1 VIEESIIPKK
11 FPKVLCK
18 RGVVMIILKGNYGD
32 YMKLRPVSVKKI
44 FLDESMLRNNKDPD
58 IYEKYIYEVEGRF
71 GNYKWFNNEFNLE
84 GRGNGKL
91 DKLTFD
97 IEYIPL
103 ILTILRINAFF
114 KSKKKSM
121 ISVLASDHENQT
133 SEIIAEE
140 SFIYSL
146 NESNNLSFLF
156 LRKIGKGLI
165 EHHLIFTNDY
175 GDHFDMYIES
185 DRKSIESFYKNL
197 LNETNN
203 FRVAILPNIAQKI
216 SPFYE
221 KIIEK
226 IAIVNYE
233 NVYNITDDFF
243 TLYNLNPKEFLKN
256 SEPRQELERFTNYLF
271 NGKNEEEDYYFD
283 EDIDDV
289 DIDFTIKNMEDIED
303 ELKDI
308 TDLQNRDQF
317 LGNSYYYNES
327 YDLFIEMEEEFMDFM
342 DHIIFDEN
350 LKKQDKEYYL
360 EKIKRMINEVSLIF
374 QDLKEKKEFER
385 ELLLDMVNAY
395 GIEQITDKKDLIS
408 EIFEEIDMTTD
419 LNEIYEISEDKIL
432 NDYKNWYKDLIFK
445 KGKSMKEVINN

>member
-1 VIEESIIPKK
+1 
-11 FPKVLCK
+11 
-18 RGVVMIILKGNYGD
+18 
-32 YMKLRPVSVKKI
+32 
-44 FLDESMLRNNKDPD
+44 
-58 IYEKYIYEVEGRF
+58 
-71 GNYKWFNNEFNLE
+71 
-84 GRGNGKL
+84 
-91 DKLTFD
+91 
-97 IEYIPL
+97 
-103 ILTILRINAFF
+103 
-114 KSKKKSM
+114 
-121 ISVLASDHENQT
+121 
-133 SEIIAEE
+133 
-140 SFIYSL
+140 
-146 NESNNLSFLF
+146 
-156 LRKIGKGLI
+156 
-165 EHHLIFTNDY
+165 
-175 GDHFDMYIES
+175 
-185 DRKSIESFYKNL
+185 

-233 NVYNITDDFF
+233 NVNNITDDFF

-256 SEPRQELERFTNYLF
+256 SEPRQELERYTNYLF
-271 NGKNEEEDYYFD
+271 NGKNDEEEDYSFD
-283 EDIDDV
+283 DDIDDV

-308 TDLQNRDQF
+308 ADLQNNDQF

-327 YDLFIEMEEEFMDFM
+327 YDLFIEMEEEFMDLM

-350 LKKQDKEYYL
+350 LKKRDREYYL
-360 EKIKRMINEVSLIF
+360 EKIKSMINEVSIIF

-395 GIEQITDKKDLIS
+395 GIEQITNKKDLIS

-432 NDYKNWYKDLIFK
+432 NDYKNWYKDLISK
-445 KGKSMKEVINN
+445 KGKSMKEVTNN

>member
-1 VIEESIIPKK
+1 
-11 FPKVLCK
+11 
-18 RGVVMIILKGNYGD
+18 
-32 YMKLRPVSVKKI
+32 
-44 FLDESMLRNNKDPD
+44 
-58 IYEKYIYEVEGRF
+58 
-71 GNYKWFNNEFNLE
+71 NYKWFNNEFNLE
-84 GRGNGKL
+84 EKGNGKL
-91 DKLTFD
+91 DTLTID

-121 ISVLASDHENQT
+121 ISVLSSDHENQT

-156 LRKIGKGLI
+156 LRKIDKSLI
-165 EHHLIFTNDY
+165 EHHLIFTNNY
-175 GDHFDMYIES
+175 GDNFDMYIES

-203 FRVAILPNIAQKI
+203 FRVAIIPNIAQKI
-216 SPFYE
+216 TPFYE

-226 IAIVNYE
+226 IPIVNYE
-233 NVYNITDDFF
+233 NVNNITDDFF
-243 TLYNLNPKEFLKN
+243 TLYNLNPKDFLNN
-256 SEPRQELERFTNYLF
+256 SEARKELERYTNYLF
-271 NGKNEEEDYYFD
+271 DGKNNEEDYSFD
-283 EDIDDV
+283 DDLDDV

-303 ELKDI
+303 ELQDI
-308 TDLQNRDQF
+308 ADLQNNDQF
-317 LGNSYYYNES
+317 LGSSYYYNES
-327 YDLFIEMEEEFMDFM
+327 YDLFIEMEEEFMDLM
-342 DHIIFDEN
+342 DHIIFDGN

-395 GIEQITDKKDLIS
+395 GIEHITNKKDLIS
-408 EIFEEIDMTTD
+408 EIFEEVDMSKD

-445 KGKSMKEVINN
+445 KGKSMKEVTNN

>member
-1 VIEESIIPKK
+1 
-11 FPKVLCK
+11 
-18 RGVVMIILKGNYGD
+18 
-32 YMKLRPVSVKKI
+32 
-44 FLDESMLRNNKDPD
+44 
-58 IYEKYIYEVEGRF
+58 
-71 GNYKWFNNEFNLE
+71 
-84 GRGNGKL
+84 
-91 DKLTFD
+91 
-97 IEYIPL
+97 
-103 ILTILRINAFF
+103 
-114 KSKKKSM
+114 
-121 ISVLASDHENQT
+121 
-133 SEIIAEE
+133 
-140 SFIYSL
+140 
-146 NESNNLSFLF
+146 
-156 LRKIGKGLI
+156 
-165 EHHLIFTNDY
+165 
-175 GDHFDMYIES
+175 MYIES
-185 DRKSIESFYKNL
+185 DRKSIESFYRNL

-226 IAIVNYE
+226 ISIVNYE
-233 NVYNITDDFF
+233 NIYNTTDDFF
-243 TLYNLNPKEFLKN
+243 TMYNLNPKEFLKN
-256 SEPRQELERFTNYLF
+256 SEPRLELERYTNYLF
-271 NGKNEEEDYYFD
+271 NTKNGEEEDYSFD
-283 EDIDDV
+283 DDIDDV

-303 ELKDI
+303 ELKDMA
-308 TDLQNRDQF
+308 DLHHNDQF

-360 EKIKRMINEVSLIF
+360 EKIKKMINEVSLIF

-395 GIEQITDKKDLIS
+395 GIENITNKKDLIS

-445 KGKSMKEVINN
+445 KGKSMKEVTN